1 MLKIEIVLL
10 TNNCCLP
17 FQKLNKEF
25 GLKFIELNKL
35 FATKCLAEHGLG
47 FLINIYDLERLDTQW
62 NPKLVKKIIFDV
74 GGINLTFLH
83 NMKVMQYTLA
93 DVNLIALSHWHYDH
107 TGSLYD
113 ILENTEKNV
122 QIICHND
129 TKFER
134 FLRRSDEV
142 NSSDL
147 AGKTREEIEPLL
159 TSKKLVSQEPINL
172 DKIEKLN
179 GKVFFSKIHYD
190 LLNTKDLRLILSG
203 EIPRKYPI
211 EDFDNFYSLQNGTLE
226 VDNILDDKCLIFEFD
241 EQVIVLNGCC
251 HSGIMN
257 TLDYVKNLI
266 DKPISHIIGG
276 FHMANASD
284 ERIQETVEYLRTFQT
299 NNGVLYLFPAFGL

>member
-1 MLKIEIVLL
+1 
-10 TNNCCLP
+10 
-17 FQKLNKEF
+17 
-25 GLKFIELNKL
+25 
-35 FATKCLAEHGLG
+35 
-47 FLINIYDLERLDTQW
+47 
-62 NPKLVKKIIFDV
+62 
-74 GGINLTFLH
+74 
-83 NMKVMQYTLA
+83 
-93 DVNLIALSHWHYDH
+93 
-107 TGSLYD
+107 
-113 ILENTEKNV
+113 
-122 QIICHND
+122 
-129 TKFER
+129 
-134 FLRRSDEV
+134 
-142 NSSDL
+142 
-147 AGKTREEIEPLL
+147 
-159 TSKKLVSQEPINL
+159 LVSQEPINL

-226 VDNILDDKCLIFEFD
+226 VDKILDDKCLIFEFD

-299 NNGVLYLFPAFGL
+299 NNGVLYLFPIHCSGEKFVHAINRIKIPIIKAFNPSVGTIFNFQTGF